1 MPFTMYTCTNEYPM
15 KTKINSFLLAFALLG
30 SVVVLNS
37 CNKDEDDPGTNQ
49 PKTNFVSATI
59 GTKAIDPAGAP
70 IVNFSGSTLDFTI
83 NDKDQVTTLAIY
95 VDVNGANSQSFA
107 GGGTAFA
114 NVQTSSTTE
123 GLYTADGGTITLT
136 TNDKA
141 NRIAEGTFAFSA
153 KNTNFQNI
161 DVSNGKFYIKY

>member
-1 MPFTMYTCTNEYPM
+1 M
-15 KTKINSFLLAFALLG
+15 KTKFNSFLLAFALIG
-30 SVVVLNS
+30 SVFTLNS
-37 CNKDEDDPGTNQ
+37 CNPDGDDPGTNQ

-70 IVNFSGSTLDFTI
+70 IVNFTGSTLDFTI

-95 VDVNGANSQSFA
+95 VDVNAANTQSFA
-107 GGGTAFA
+107 SGGTAFA
-114 NVQTSSTTE
+114 NVQISSTTE
-123 GLYTADGGTITLT
+123 GLYTADGGNITLT

-141 NRIAEGTFAFSA
+141 NRIVEGTFVFSA
-153 KNTNFQNI
+153 KNSNFQNI

>member
-1 MPFTMYTCTNEYPM
+1 MYTCTNEYPM
-15 KTKINSFLLAFALLG
+15 KTKINSLILAFALVG
-30 SVVVLNS
+30 SVALLNS
-37 CNKDEDDPGTNQ
+37 CNKDDEDPGTDQ

-70 IVNFSGSTLDFTI
+70 IVNFTGSTLDFTV

-95 VDVNGANSQSFA
+95 VDVNSTNTQSFS

-114 NVQTSSTTE
+114 NVQVSNTTE
-123 GLYTADGGTITLT
+123 GLYTADGGSIILT

-141 NRIAEGTFAFSA
+141 NRIVEGTFAFSA
-153 KNTNFQNI
+153 KNTNMQNI